1 MFRRLKAVH
10 KVSFILMR
18 MIFLFGFEWRFY
30 CDLGASVSE
39 LGGLSFKGR
48 VGRYDSLGLDSG
60 NFI

>member
-18 MIFLFGFEWRFY
+18 MIFLFVFEWCFY
-30 CDLGASVSE
+30 CDLGVFVSL
-39 LGGLSFKGR
+39 LGDLSFKGR
-48 VGRYDSLGLDSG
+48 VGRYDSLDLG